1 MRVRIGMNTPS
12 LFNKFMA
19 TPIVVML
26 VPVSGQAIDLKAA
39 KAPIQYECQTT
50 LSGGL
55 WQDKKTGEWVSGKVI
70 PRPEKYRMVL
80 ERFDDTKD
88 KRKADCTSE
97 ERRTG
102 GNKQKGEEFCM
113 TFVYTSG
120 SQRIED
126 TRYCMVTGM
135 SSVKGEFSA
144 LNCPLGRVFFDS
156 DRLYGIKTDS
166 PEFVELGM
174 MRGQSVG
181 SSKFN
186 CLRLDR

>member
-1 MRVRIGMNTPS
+1 MP
-12 LFNKFMA
+12 
-19 TPIVVML
+19 VVVLL
-26 VPVSGQAIDLKAA
+26 VPIGGQAIDLKEA
-39 KAPIQYECQTT
+39 KAPNQYECQTT

-55 WQDKKTGEWVSGKVI
+55 WQDEKTGEWMSGKVI
-70 PRPEKYRMVL
+70 PHPAKYRMIL

-120 SQRIED
+120 SQKIED
-126 TRYCMVTGM
+126 TRYCMVTFM
-135 SSVKGEFSA
+135 SSSKGEYNS

-166 PEFVELGM
+166 PEFVELRM
-174 MRGQSVG
+174 MRDHSVG
-181 SSKFN
+181 ASKFN

>member
-1 MRVRIGMNTPS
+1 MNR
-12 LFNKFMA
+12 FNKLMLLRFFIPKLSTLLVLT
-19 TPIVVML
+19 TPQTVFAL
-26 VPVSGQAIDLKAA
+26 NLKEA
-39 KAPIQYECQTT
+39 KTPIQYECQTT

-55 WQDKKTGEWVSGKVI
+55 WQDMKTGEWMSGKVI
-70 PRPEKYRMVL
+70 PHPEKYRMVL
-80 ERFDDTKD
+80 ERFDHTKD

-120 SQRIED
+120 GQKIED
-126 TRYCMVTGM
+126 TRYCMATVM
-135 SSVKGEFSA
+135 SSYKGEYST

-174 MRGQSVG
+174 MRNQSVG
-181 SSKFN
+181 ASKFN